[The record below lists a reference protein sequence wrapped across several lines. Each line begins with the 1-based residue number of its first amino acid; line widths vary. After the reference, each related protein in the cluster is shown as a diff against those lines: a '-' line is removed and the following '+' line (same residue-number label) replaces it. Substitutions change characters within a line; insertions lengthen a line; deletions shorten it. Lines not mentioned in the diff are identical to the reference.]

1 MSARH
6 DDLARQI
13 RLFISEIGGHSIETP
28 VRHDLVNRQGRPVK
42 VGVPGQ
48 YDLHAVV
55 RGKFIAIDAK
65 TGSDRL
71 RRGQCNYRDA
81 VQKAGGIA
89 FAAYSTDDVA
99 NRLKMEGLIDV
110 D

>member
-13 RLFISEIGGHSIETP
+13 RLYISQIGGHSLDTP

-42 VGVPGQ
+42 IGVPGQ
-48 YDLHAVV
+48 YDVHAVV
-55 RGKFIAIDAK
+55 RGKFLAIDAK

-71 RRGQCNYRDA
+71 KREQCLYGEA
-81 VQKAGGIA
+81 VSRAGGVA
-89 FAAYSTDDVA
+89 FAAWSVADVA
-99 NRLKMEGLIDV
+99 DRLKVEGLV
-110 D
+110 DGN